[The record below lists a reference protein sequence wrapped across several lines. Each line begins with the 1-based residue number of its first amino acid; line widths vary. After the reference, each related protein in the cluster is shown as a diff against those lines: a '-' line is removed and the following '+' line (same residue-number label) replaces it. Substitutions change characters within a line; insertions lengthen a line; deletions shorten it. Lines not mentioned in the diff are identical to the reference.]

1 MYVMIDG
8 FQSMLLAVEL
18 FSSST
23 NVNVVSLED
32 SVNAISV
39 KCLEQ

>member
-1 MYVMIDG
+1 MIDG

-18 FSSST
+18 LSSST
-23 NVNVVSLED
+23 NVNVVILKD

-39 KCLEQ
+39 KRLEQ

>member
-1 MYVMIDG
+1 
-8 FQSMLLAVEL
+8 MLLAVEL

-23 NVNVVSLED
+23 NVNVVSLVD

-39 KCLEQ
+39 KCLER